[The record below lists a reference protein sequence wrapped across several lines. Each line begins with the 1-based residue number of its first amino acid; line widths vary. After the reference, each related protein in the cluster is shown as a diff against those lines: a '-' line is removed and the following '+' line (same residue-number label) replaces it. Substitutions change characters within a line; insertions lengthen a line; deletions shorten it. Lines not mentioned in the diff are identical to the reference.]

1 MVMKD
6 IDSIRKS
13 MVKNVEEPRNWRQPF
28 YKVVHNK
35 RFDNFILIIVGLNTL
50 TMALQRYNAP
60 PSYHFILSTCNYIF
74 TAIFNMEMVF
84 KLIADKLNYFKH
96 KWNLFDM
103 FIVVSGDIGLIMSI
117 GSTQQH

>member
-1 MVMKD
+1 M
-6 IDSIRKS
+6 I
-13 MVKNVEEPRNWRQPF
+13 
-28 YKVVHNK
+28 
-35 RFDNFILIIVGLNTL
+35 
-50 TMALQRYNAP
+50 
-60 PSYHFILSTCNYIF
+60 
-74 TAIFNMEMVF
+74 F